1 MIIIIVIIIVIV
13 FVQERELIIMP
24 NCLFYF
30 ELGKEKMK
38 KTWTYF
44 IPKKW
49 FLKKGKRNV

>member
-30 ELGKEKMK
+30 ELGKEKNEEK
-38 KTWTYF
+38 HGLILYPRSGF
-44 IPKKW
+44 
-49 FLKKGKRNV
+49 